1 MAAAGAEPAV
11 AERLRAAPDVP
22 GVYLMRGAGGAVLY
36 VGKAASLRAR
46 LRSYVDPA
54 RQGPEDRAARR
65 QAAAVEWFETDTE
78 VEALILEDSLI
89 KQHRPR
95 FNIRQRDDKTY
106 PFLRL
111 SVQEEFPALTVVR
124 RPAQDGARY
133 FGPYITGR
141 RRCAPRCGCCAGSS
155 RCGSAGACGPGGPA

>member
-1 MAAAGAEPAV
+1 MAAAGPEPAV
-11 AERLRAAPDVP
+11 GERLRAAPDVP
-22 GVYLMRGAGGAVLY
+22 GVYLMRGADGAVIY
-36 VGKAASLRAR
+36 VGKAGSLRAR

-54 RQGPEDRAARR
+54 RQGPKTVLLMS

-124 RPAQDGARY
+124 RTAHDGARY
-133 FGPYITGR
+133 FGPYITAGAMR
-141 RRCAPRCGCCAGSS
+141 TTLRLLRRLFPLRLCRRC
-155 RCGSAGACGPGGPA
+155 GPAGPA